1 MANYTKKAILYH
13 FERMLFEMP
22 FEKITVCALVG
33 RCEVSS
39 NTFYYHFRDIY
50 DLLDVW
56 MNEKKKEYLEEVES
70 PIYWTD
76 RLKIA
81 LKKLQENSTVV
92 YHLFDSISRERMEH
106 FVFVVLEKDFY
117 IAVKESLIDH
127 DIPEESLQDLSAFCC
142 YSTLGFVIKFLWDR
156 MDVNIEESVER
167 LSKTFE
173 GVIQYIAVKNSG
185 DT

>member
-1 MANYTKKAILYH
+1 MANYTRKAILYH

-22 FEKITVCALVG
+22 FEKITVCALVE

-56 MNEKKKEYLEEVES
+56 MNEKKKEYLEEVGS
-70 PIYWTD
+70 PIDWAA
-76 RLKIA
+76 RLKTA
-81 LKKLQENSTVV
+81 LKKLRENSPVV
-92 YHLFDSISRERMEH
+92 YHLFGSISRERLEH
-106 FVFVVLEKDFY
+106 FVFVVLEKEFY
-117 IAVKESLIDH
+117 MAVKESLDGY

-142 YSTLGFVIKFLWDR
+142 YSTFGFVIKFLWDN
-156 MDVNIEESVER
+156 MDVDIDASVER

-173 GVIQYIAVKNSG
+173 GVIQYVAVKSKEDG
-185 DT
+185 